1 MEALKDYPVEAY
13 EQEGVLDII
22 DHCVEVTPHTE
33 KMKANLHSGK
43 RFSTIL
49 NFFFL
54 FKNIFQGLYN
64 KPRRNRQKMEKSPSL
79 LA

>member
-13 EQEGVLDII
+13 GQEGVLDII

-49 NFFFL
+49 NFFFNL
-54 FKNIFQGLYN
+54 KTFQGLYN
-64 KPRRNRQKMEKSPSL
+64 KPRRNRQKMEKSPRL

>member
-13 EQEGVLDII
+13 GQEGVLDII

-49 NFFFL
+49 NFSNDYAPFIDL
-54 FKNIFQGLYN
+54 
-64 KPRRNRQKMEKSPSL
+64 RTKS
-79 LA
+79 

>member
-13 EQEGVLDII
+13 GQEGVLDII

-43 RFSTIL
+43 RFS
-49 NFFFL
+49 F
-54 FKNIFQGLYN
+54 
-64 KPRRNRQKMEKSPSL
+64 SPGKGRVG
-79 LA
+79 